1 MTSTSTT
8 LVSFGFWLI
17 RLTIWLSVIAWL
29 SRVFVE
35 AASRSF
41 AGRDRAIRWVWL
53 IGALAAVAHVVA
65 AMGIGHCWSLA
76 NAMRYTA
83 METRR
88 VFGVEL
94 PWSVFVN
101 FAFVAW
107 WLADALREFRLREP
121 RPLGAVRHGA
131 WLVMML
137 NGTVVFG
144 PRYWISIAAVCV
156 AALSVVLWRRP
167 AHEPGNKNES
177 CGKDSPQ

>member
-1 MTSTSTT
+1 MAITDLASRTATLPFGNLPRFLERRKSWCLCQVWTAAAQVAAFQNALTAATTSQFHSTRVEKRQLGLSQSKGLRQRLVRVLTMNSTSTT
-8 LVSFGFWLI
+8 FVSFGFWLI

-35 AASRSF
+35 AASCSF
-41 AGRDRAIRWVWL
+41 AGRDRAIRWGWL

-94 PWSVFVN
+94 P
-101 FAFVAW
+101 
-107 WLADALREFRLREP
+107 
-121 RPLGAVRHGA
+121 
-131 WLVMML
+131 
-137 NGTVVFG
+137 
-144 PRYWISIAAVCV
+144 
-156 AALSVVLWRRP
+156 
-167 AHEPGNKNES
+167 
-177 CGKDSPQ
+177 